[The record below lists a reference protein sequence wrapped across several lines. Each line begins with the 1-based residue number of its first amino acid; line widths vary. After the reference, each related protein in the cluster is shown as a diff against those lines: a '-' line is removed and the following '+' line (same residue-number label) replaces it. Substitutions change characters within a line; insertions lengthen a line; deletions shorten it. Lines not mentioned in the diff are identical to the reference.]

1 MKVPKIT
8 NIEQQKK
15 NKSRFSV
22 YVDDVYAFGI
32 SEDTMMNHR
41 KKLKVGEEIESTFI
55 DDVLS
60 TEEAQKAFDSAVV
73 LLSFRSRSE
82 KELRTRLAQKGYE
95 ENWIDKAIEKLKYYG
110 YLSDESF
117 ARLFAKDRQNLKKLG
132 SRGIKAELKQKGID
146 NDIINEVIGEICSD
160 EKELEQAISLC
171 EKKYRTLGKDPI
183 PKQKQK
189 LMQFLVRKGY
199 SFDIAG
205 KAISSVLAS

>member
-1 MKVPKIT
+1 MPKIT

-32 SEDTMMNHR
+32 SEDTMMNYR
-41 KKLKVGEEIESTFI
+41 KKLKVGEEIEPSFI
-55 DDVLS
+55 EDVLA
-60 TEEAQKAFDSAVV
+60 TEEAQKAFDNAVR

-82 KELRTRLAQKGYE
+82 KELRTRLTQKGFE

-117 ARLFAKDRQNLKKLG
+117 ARMFAKDRQNVKKLG
-132 SRGIKAELKQKGID
+132 SRGIKAELKQKGVDNEIID
-146 NDIINEVIGEICSD
+146 EVIEEICSD
-160 EKELEQAISLC
+160 EKELEQAIALC
-171 EKKYRTLGKDPI
+171 EKKYRTIGKDPL

-189 LMQFLVRKGY
+189 LLQFLVRKGY

-205 KAISSVLAS
+205 KAIAAVLAS